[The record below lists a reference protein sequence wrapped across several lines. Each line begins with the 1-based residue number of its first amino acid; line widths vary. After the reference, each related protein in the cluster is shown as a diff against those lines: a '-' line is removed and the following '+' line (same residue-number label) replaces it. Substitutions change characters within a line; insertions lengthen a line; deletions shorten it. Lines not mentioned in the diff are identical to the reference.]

1 AHPQEL
7 RPTKSCPPAPYRP
20 RHLARPPRY
29 SLNRTQNEARCLEKA
44 ALLRALCS
52 SAIALRLRGRAGG
65 GGLAASHALVA
76 QPPPDALRASTS
88 PSIAR
93 EDGRSP
99 LAGEAKKAHCCFF
112 QKLRAGDDTLPILCQ
127 FCSPRR

>member
-1 AHPQEL
+1 GRRAHPQEL
-7 RPTKSCPPAPYRP
+7 RPAKSCPPAPYRP

-44 ALLRALCS
+44 VLLRALCS
-52 SAIALRLRGRAGG
+52 SAIALPASGGRP
-65 GGLAASHALVA
+65 GGLAASHAFVA
-76 QPPPDALRASTS
+76 QPPSDALRASTC

-99 LAGEAKKAHCCFF
+99 LSGRGE
-112 QKLRAGDDTLPILCQ
+112 
-127 FCSPRR
+127 